1 MSVNSMALED
11 VYAFLNALHSQATG
25 HSSIAP
31 TSTEDFIS
39 MANATL
45 QAGTETVYNA
55 MMQTIGR
62 TIFSSRPYQAKFK
75 GIQADG
81 VRWGG
86 IVRKISIADRVAPQ
100 DYVYH
105 NNADGQTVDQYEIRK
120 SNVLEMRYF
129 GTDVY
134 EDFYTTFETQIR
146 NAFNSPEQLGSF
158 VALQASE
165 MSNKWE
171 QYREELVRSNLC
183 NFIAAKNQLNNGIVH
198 LLTEYNSDTGLS
210 LTSQDIYKPANMAD
224 FFRWVRARINTL
236 ARLMAERSQLFQ
248 VQVSGKE
255 ITRHTPSDRLKIYLR
270 ADALDQI
277 DAMVNTITYHNE
289 PLAYADV
296 EGVSY
301 WQAIQAPGQ
310 IQVTPVV
317 IDSTGAIDTG
327 VAQTMTDVFGV
338 MFDEDAIA
346 YNIKDYSILN
356 TPMNARGRYINTF
369 LSANIQQMQDLTEK
383 GIVLL
388 LD

>member
-1 MSVNSMALED
+1 MSVNSMAIED
-11 VYAFLNALHSQATG
+11 VYALLNVLHSQATG
-25 HSSIAP
+25 HSSVAP
-31 TSTEDFIS
+31 TSLADYIS
-39 MANATL
+39 MATETL
-45 QAGTETVYNA
+45 QAGTDTVYNEL
-55 MMQTIGR
+55 MQTIGK
-62 TIFSSRPYQAKFK
+62 TIFSSRPYAAKFK

-105 NNADGQTVDQYEIRK
+105 NNADGASVDPWEIRK
-120 SNVLEMRYF
+120 SNVLEMKYY

-134 EDFYTTFETQIR
+134 EDFYTTFETQII
-146 NAFNSPEQLGSF
+146 NAFQSPEALGSF
-158 VALQASE
+158 VALQTSE

-171 QYREELVRSNLC
+171 QYKEELVRANLC
-183 NFIAAKNQLNNGIVH
+183 NFIAAKTDANNSIVH
-198 LLTEYNSDTGLS
+198 LLTEYNTLSGQS
-210 LTSQDIYKPANMAD
+210 LTAQDIYLPQNMPD

-236 ARLMAERSQLFQ
+236 ARLMSERSQLFQ
-248 VQVSGKE
+248 VQVTGKE
-255 ITRHTPSDRLKIYLR
+255 ISRHTPADKLKIYLL
-270 ADALDQI
+270 ADALDRI
-277 DAMVNTITYHNE
+277 DMMVNTITYHDE

-301 WQAIQAPGQ
+301 WQAIQAPDQ

-317 IDSTGAIDTG
+317 MGSNGAVTTGN
-327 VAQTMTDVFGV
+327 AQTLTDVFGV

-346 YNIKDYSILN
+346 YNVKDYSIMN

-383 GIVLL
+383 GIVLM